1 VNMPEDISSLKS
13 LVLFLLDK
21 VSVLEARISELETE
35 NRFLRDEN
43 TSLKARLKLNS
54 NNSSKPPSS
63 DGLTKKPAFPRATN
77 GKQGGQVGH
86 KGKTLEFASNP
97 DKVVECKATQCTC
110 GHDLSFEPSQMI
122 ARRQEFDMPAPRLEV
137 TEYRVLS
144 TVCPCCGEILKGQF
158 PLGINAPVQYGN
170 RVKAFVSLLNNDC
183 KLSIEKTQDLFN
195 DLFGYNINEN
205 TIQTAVRI
213 CYNKLENTEQS
224 IINRILTAP
233 TAHFDETGI
242 RCAGKLHWLH
252 VASSELYTYLFAHQK
267 RGKEAI
273 ESQQSILKDFHGWAI
288 HDCWSSYFKFEH
300 LKHGI
305 CGAHILRELQ
315 AQIETKSQWAFQFK
329 SFLLETFHTDLQVR
343 ITNRINIEERFDQ
356 IIRIGQL
363 EEPQPQKTGKK
374 GKLKRT
380 KGRNLLE
387 RLEKYKVEVL
397 AFAFNVQVPFTNNLA
412 ERDLRPVKVKQ
423 KVSGCFR
430 TFDGASYYA
439 RIAGFVSTVRKNNLN
454 VFNELCCI
462 FNDNPTA
469 IVEQPK

>member
-1 VNMPEDISSLKS
+1 MPEDIFSLQS
-13 LVLFLLDK
+13 LVLILLDK
-21 VSVLEARISELETE
+21 VPVFETRISELEAE
-35 NRFLRDEN
+35 NKFLRDEN
-43 TSLKARLKLNS
+43 SSLKARLKLDS
-54 NNSSKPPSS
+54 TNSSKPPSS
-63 DGLTKKPAFPRATN
+63 DGLTKKPAFPRPAN
-77 GKQGGQVGH
+77 GKKGGQIGH

-97 DKVVECKATQCTC
+97 DKVVECKATHCTC
-110 GHDLSFEPSQMI
+110 GHDLSSEPSQTV
-122 ARRQEFDMPAPRLEV
+122 ACRQEFDMPAPRLEV

-144 TVCPCCGEILKGQF
+144 TQCSCCGLTHKGQF
-158 PLGINAPVQYGN
+158 PSGINAPVQYGN

-183 KLSIEKTQDLFN
+183 KLSVEKTQDLFK

-205 TIQTAVRI
+205 TIQTAVKI
-213 CYNKLENTEQS
+213 CYDKLESTEQS
-224 IINRILTAP
+224 IINKLLTVP

-242 RCAGKLHWLH
+242 RCQGKLHWLH
-252 VASSELYTYLFAHQK
+252 VACSELYTYLFAHQR

-273 ESQQSILKDFHGWAI
+273 ESPQSILNNFYGCAI

-300 LKHGI
+300 LTHGI

-329 SFLLETFHTDLQVR
+329 SFLLETFQTDLQVR

-356 IIRIGQL
+356 IISIGQL

-387 RLEKYKVEVL
+387 RLEKYKTEVL
-397 AFAFNVQVPFTNNLA
+397 AFAFNAHVPFTNNLA

-430 TFDGASYYA
+430 TFDGASHYA

-454 VFNELCCI
+454 VFNELCRI
-462 FNDNPTA
+462 FNDTPSSIFQTT
-469 IVEQPK
+469 